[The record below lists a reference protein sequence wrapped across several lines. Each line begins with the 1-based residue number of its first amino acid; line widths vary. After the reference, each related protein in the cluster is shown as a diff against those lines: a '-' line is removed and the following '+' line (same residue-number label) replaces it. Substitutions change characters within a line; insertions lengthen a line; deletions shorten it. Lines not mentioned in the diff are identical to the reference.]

1 MKSVE
6 VVCRGIT
13 ALLIHRFGE
22 AAETSGKTTKVMVSN
37 YDPRE
42 EATKAA
48 YINPEDKTFYLSA
61 ASIPG
66 TMAGAGASHKMK
78 GSRKSMRFVVP
89 SAVLMMSDTI
99 TILDLDLKPHT
110 NFEVDSRPVTIP
122 ATKGRVMRHRPR
134 WNKWKIKFVFQI
146 DDTLMSLDS
155 AQQLLTEAGQS
166 IGIGDFRP
174 AKFGPFGRFA
184 IESWKVLEDK
194 GLIE

>member
-22 AAETSGKTTKVMVSN
+22 AAETSGKTSKIMVSN

-78 GSRKSMRFVVP
+78 GSRKSMRFIVP

-99 TILDLDLKPHT
+99 TILDHDLKPHVD
-110 NFEVDSRPVTIP
+110 FEVDSRPVTIP

-174 AKFGPFGRFA
+174 AKFGPFGRFLV
-184 IESWKVLEDK
+184 ESWKILEDK
-194 GLIE
+194 TLIE